1 MAEIRLPRLEQG
13 QTKIRNVPIA
23 VTPEGFWC
31 CPSPNVFQKNLKSQ
45 NPPNKP
51 RPSSHPTQIPKK
63 QNPINEKQHVSI
75 STSSRANPVNEDE
88 QKTHNTEA
96 QVLNNPSLP
105 NEKAQS
111 RPKNENAPKKV
122 TVEFGEPGTS
132 DLKII
137 LLGKQ
142 GFAVKLSV
150 HRNVL
155 VECSSFFAD
164 RISEQQPVF
173 PCIEIDNCDDVE
185 IYVET
190 IGLMY
195 CRELKQRL
203 MKQSVSRVL
212 RILKA
217 GERLGFSTCIQSC
230 LEHLEAVPWVG
241 DDEEE
246 KVVSS
251 VLSLESEGVSVK
263 PVLKRVSSNTSNP
276 PKDTLPHILELVL
289 KSKDENGRRGMKSIV
304 LKLLKENNPLP
315 SSSNS
320 SDLCNQTLYVS
331 CRASLDSLLSLFKQA
346 TEPNFADQEIDV
358 KEPVLKSIA
367 LESDNLLWLLDILAE
382 RQTADEFASIWADQ
396 GDLVNLHAK
405 LAVVSRFHVS
415 VISSRLFVG
424 IGRGEILPSKDTR
437 HSLLR
442 TWLQPLIDDYRW
454 LQHGCRQFDRA
465 AVEEGIGRTILTLPL
480 EDQRTILLTW
490 LGIFLKTGDNNCP
503 NLQRAFEVWWR
514 RTFVRPYV
522 ESSADS
528 ATMSNVEV

>member
-1 MAEIRLPRLEQG
+1 MAEIRIPRLEQG

-31 CPSPNVFQKNLKSQ
+31 CPSPNVFQKTLKSQ
-45 NPPNKP
+45 NPPTKP
-51 RPSSHPTQIPKK
+51 KPSSHPTQIPKK
-63 QNPINEKQHVSI
+63 QNPLNEKRPVSI
-75 STSSRANPVNEDE
+75 TTSSRTNPITDD
-88 QKTHNTEA
+88 QQQTHNPDV
-96 QVLNNPSLP
+96 QVLNNPSMP

-111 RPKNENAPKKV
+111 RPKPENAPKKV

-132 DLKII
+132 DLKVI

-155 VECSSFFAD
+155 VEYSSFFAN

-173 PCIEIDNCDDVE
+173 PCIEIDNCEDVE

-195 CRELKQRL
+195 CKELKQRL

-212 RILKA
+212 RILKV
-217 GERLGFSTCIQSC
+217 GEQLGFSTCIQSC

-251 VLSLESEGVSVK
+251 VLSLEGEGVSVK
-263 PVLKRVSSNTSNP
+263 PVLKRVSSDTSKP
-276 PKDTLPHILELVL
+276 PRDTLSHILELVL
-289 KSKDENGRRGMKSIV
+289 KSKEEKGRREMKSIV
-304 LKLLKENNPLP
+304 LKLLRENNTLP

-320 SDLCNQTLYVS
+320 SDLCNGTLYVS

-346 TEPNFADQEIDV
+346 VEPNFADETIDV
-358 KEPVLKSIA
+358 KEPVLKAIA
-367 LESDNLLWLLDILAE
+367 LESDNLLWLLDILAD
-382 RQTADEFASIWADQ
+382 RQAADEFASIWADQ
-396 GDLVNLHAK
+396 GDLVILHAR

-415 VISSRLFVG
+415 VISSRVFVG

-454 LQHGCRQFDRA
+454 LQHGCRPFDRT

-522 ESSADS
+522 ESSGDS
-528 ATMSNVEV
+528 VTTV